1 MIEYLASKL
10 PLWFITLKVWTLMWS
25 SHLDVYCDDKLDW
38 SVNTDALYKKGSG
51 NFSPGSFNVCD
62 KMLYLFYHAVVAC
75 VFFSLLLFVGLT
87 ATVMKTVFNW
97 TS

>member
-51 NFSPGSFNVCD
+51 NFSPGSFNVCN

-75 VFFSLLLFVGLT
+75 VFFYCCCLLG
-87 ATVMKTVFNW
+87 
-97 TS
+97 